1 MNRDGADGDSYL
13 SALKTTLRQTAAAYG
28 YALTIASTSAL
39 LVSTQNS
46 PPAAAVFLFALG
58 GLASFALLDA
68 LLELSREPGDEESD
82 VAFPFAGAL
91 NFFSVL
97 AALGLVDALVHAVH
111 AEVVWLLAPALA
123 TAVYLAVVA
132 VQVSV
137 AKRIRR
143 DAGRARGQNR

>member
-1 MNRDGADGDSYL
+1 VDGDAYL

-28 YALTIASTSAL
+28 YALTIASTSVL
-39 LVSTQNS
+39 LVSTQRS
-46 PPAAAVFLFALG
+46 PAAGGVFLFALG
-58 GLASFALLDA
+58 GLGSFALLDA
-68 LLELSREPGDEESD
+68 VLEVSRASGEESSE

-91 NFFSVL
+91 NFFSVF
-97 AALGLVDALVHAVH
+97 AALGLVDGLVHALH

-137 AKRIRR
+137 AERLRR
-143 DAGRARGQNR
+143 RSDGAEGGRR

>member
-1 MNRDGADGDSYL
+1 VDAERTAYL

-39 LVSTQNS
+39 LVSTQSS
-46 PPAAAVFLFALG
+46 PATGDVFLFALG
-58 GLASFALLDA
+58 GLAAFALLDA
-68 LLELSREPGDEESD
+68 VLELSRARGGEDSR

-91 NFFSVL
+91 NFFSVF
-97 AALGLVDALVHAVH
+97 AALGLVDGLVHAVR

-137 AKRIRR
+137 AERIRR
-143 DAGRARGQNR
+143 PDRAPDGDR